1 VCPLQLKITQ
11 HYTKVKKK
19 KKSHG
24 YQDCLYPILIAVIPK
39 VCWTC
44 GNAVW
49 ETTARQLAEC
59 EYKMILANISIQV
72 LASWHVWAKYDNL
85 LLTVD
90 VTK

>member
-1 VCPLQLKITQ
+1 MPIAIENNTTLYKS
-11 HYTKVKKK
+11 KKK